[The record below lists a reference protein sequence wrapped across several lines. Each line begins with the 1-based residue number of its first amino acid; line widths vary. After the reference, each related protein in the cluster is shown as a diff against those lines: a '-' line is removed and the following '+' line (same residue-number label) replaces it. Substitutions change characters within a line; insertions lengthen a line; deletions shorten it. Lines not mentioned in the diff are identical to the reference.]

1 MELREELRD
10 TSKIQDWAW
19 NQCDVDD
26 TPMKKLVRGVQKRG
40 YLTKCE
46 LIKVAKWK
54 VPKKRNTF
62 CNVIKN
68 HPNDVKKMTGN
79 ALRATVNDSI
89 YYLDNQRPRR
99 DFGLRGVRVPMGSAI
114 LHWFHEDPYPIWDR
128 HAIWSVQLD
137 KSQYKNKFERWKAYV
152 EFCRDTADE
161 YEVCMR
167 TLDRALLQYGKDN
180 NSRSC

>member
-1 MELREELRD
+1 MELREELQD

-26 TPMKKLVRGVQKRG
+26 TPMKKLVRGVEKRG

-62 CNVIKN
+62 RNVIKN
-68 HPNDVKKMTGN
+68 HPNDVKKMTRN
-79 ALRATVNDSI
+79 AFRATVNDSI

-99 DFGLRGVRVPMGSAI
+99 DFGLHGVRVPIGSAI
-114 LHWFHEDPYPIWDR
+114 LHWFHEAPYPIWDR

-137 KSQYKNKFERWKAYV
+137 KSLFLSGSLTDIDDETLITELQGRGYNLDIPQENKT
-152 EFCRDTADE
+152 TAE
-161 YEVCMR
+161 IVKI
-167 TLDRALLQYGKDN
+167 G
-180 NSRSC
+180 